1 MNVRCA
7 QRGGRDPV
15 VRVGAVGKSSET
27 FQAPGAD
34 AADCHRRPTQQGKL
48 GVAVRALT
56 PEERSQISASSGV
69 LVENVGGAAAR
80 AGIRP
85 GDVLLQFNGSPVSS
99 VEELRTLVDRA
110 GKKAA
115 VMVQRENLR
124 LFVPVTLG

>member
-1 MNVRCA
+1 M
-7 QRGGRDPV
+7 
-15 VRVGAVGKSSET
+15 
-27 FQAPGAD
+27 
-34 AADCHRRPTQQGKL
+34 
-48 GVAVRALT
+48 AVRALT

-85 GDVLLQFNGSPVSS
+85 GDVLLQFSGSPVSS